1 MTTLAATFLLPLF
14 SAVTVAFVGVLT
26 RTSVDRLAYIG
37 LVNLTCA
44 LAIVPALPFAPALT
58 PDAWVLLAASTLVHG
73 FYQWT
78 MIRTLALGDLSLAFP
93 IMRGLAPILIAA
105 TGVIAFNEHLSL
117 LSWTGLTLATV
128 TLIAFGIIGH
138 RFRGT
143 TTDPRVFVLAGLT
156 AVLVA
161 AYSTIDAAGVR
172 AMPEGEGWGF
182 IAWFFALGGLPMII
196 IALSRRSAALV
207 PAFKT
212 AWKPGLTAGFLS
224 FLSYGAAMMAMGIAP
239 VAHVSAIRETSVV
252 FAALFGWLLL
262 GESFGAVRIALALI
276 IVAGLVL
283 LKLG

>member
-1 MTTLAATFLLPLF
+1 MSMLAATFFLPLF

-44 LAIVPALPFAPALT
+44 VAIVPALPFAPALT
-58 PDAWVLLAASTLVHG
+58 PDAWALLAASTLVHG

-105 TGVIAFNEHLSL
+105 AGVTVFDEHLSL
-117 LSWTGLTLATV
+117 VSWAGLALAT
-128 TLIAFGIIGH
+128 TALITFGIIGH

-143 TTDPRVFVLAGLT
+143 TDPRVFVLAGMT

-161 AYSTIDAAGVR
+161 TYSTIDAAGVR

-182 IAWFFALGGLPMII
+182 VAWFFALGGSPMIA
-196 IALSRRSAALV
+196 IALARRRTSLV
-207 PAFKT
+207 PAFAA

-252 FAALFGWLLL
+252 FAALFGWWLL
-262 GESFGAVRIALALI
+262 GESFGAVRIALALV
-276 IVAGLVL
+276 IVVGLVL